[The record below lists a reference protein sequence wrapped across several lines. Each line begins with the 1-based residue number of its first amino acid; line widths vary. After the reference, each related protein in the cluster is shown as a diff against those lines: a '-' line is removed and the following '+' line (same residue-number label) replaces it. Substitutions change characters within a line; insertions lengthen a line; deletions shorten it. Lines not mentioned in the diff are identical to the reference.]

1 MTHTHRFAPR
11 EQGMTLLV
19 AMIILVMITL
29 LAVSAYKVSNTNL
42 RTVGSMQGRQEGLS
56 AAQAVIEQVLSSL
69 AFTRTPAAVA
79 ATHWGIDINGDSLED
94 FDVKLSPQPKCIRIA
109 PVVIGATPS
118 AADYPCIGSA
128 VLGKAHM
135 SSYCADT
142 IWEITATTTDR
153 LTAANT
159 TIRQGVAVRVGVDD
173 ATSSCS

>member
-1 MTHTHRFAPR
+1 MTHAHRFPRR

-56 AAQAVIEQVLSSL
+56 SAQAVIEQVLSSL
-69 AFTRTPAAVA
+69 QFTRAPAAVA
-79 ATHWGIDINGDSLED
+79 ASHWGVDINGDGLED
-94 FDVKLSPQPKCIRIA
+94 FTVQLSPQPKCIRIA
-109 PVVIGATPS
+109 PVVIGATPQ

-128 VLGKAHM
+128 VLGKAHL

>member
-1 MTHTHRFAPR
+1 MIHAQPSARR
-11 EQGMTLLV
+11 QGGMTLLI
-19 AMIILVMITL
+19 AMIILLMITM

-42 RTVGSMQGRQEGLS
+42 KAVGSMQGRQEGLS
-56 AAQAVIEQVLSSL
+56 SAQSVIEQVLSSL
-69 AFTRTPAAVA
+69 QFTRTPAAVA
-79 ATHWGIDINGDSLED
+79 AQHWGIDINGDGVED
-94 FDVKLSPQPKCIRIA
+94 FDVLLSPIPKCIRIA

-128 VLGKAHM
+128 VLGKAHL

-142 IWEITATTTDR
+142 IWEISATTQDK

-173 ATSSCS
+173 ASSSCS

>member
-1 MTHTHRFAPR
+1 MTRTHRFPR
-11 EQGMTLLV
+11 REHGMTLLV

-42 RTVGSMQGRQEGLS
+42 RTVGSMQGRQEGQS

-69 AFTRTPAAVA
+69 QFTRAPAAVA

-94 FDVKLSPQPKCIRIA
+94 FTVQLSPQPKCVRIA

-128 VLGKAHM
+128 VLGKAHL